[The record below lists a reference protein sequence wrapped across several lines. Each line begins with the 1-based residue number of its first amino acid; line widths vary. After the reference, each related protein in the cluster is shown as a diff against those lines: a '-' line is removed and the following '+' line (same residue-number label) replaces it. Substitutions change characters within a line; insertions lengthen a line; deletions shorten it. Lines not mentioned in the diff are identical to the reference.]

1 MVWRI
6 LGEYMWFWLT
16 LGFSLFVYVP
26 LYFWMRGNIVFDETS
41 WWKLHFQHADRSDRN
56 VRARRRQAFIM
67 AA

>member
-1 MVWRI
+1 
-6 LGEYMWFWLT
+6 MWFWLT

-26 LYFWMRGNIVFDETS
+26 LYFWMRGNIVFGRIS
-41 WWKLHFQHADRSDRN
+41 WWKLRFQHADRSDHN